1 MNLIDAHR
9 LLLAGSRQGEQ
20 QVLVSDRFEAAQLQE
35 MAAAGLVVVTRPGT
49 LTAPSIILERLTDL
63 GRTFLRDFPQGP
75 PGAEIPLAIPE
86 RSESEIRADTCA
98 VAIGKWRGK
107 FAAMQQAEIH

>member
-49 LTAPSIILERLTDL
+49 LTAPSVILERLTDL

-75 PGAEIPLAIPE
+75 PGAEIPLAI
-86 RSESEIRADTCA
+86 RSAARARYGRTP
-98 VAIGKWRGK
+98 VRSRSGNGG
-107 FAAMQQAEIH
+107 